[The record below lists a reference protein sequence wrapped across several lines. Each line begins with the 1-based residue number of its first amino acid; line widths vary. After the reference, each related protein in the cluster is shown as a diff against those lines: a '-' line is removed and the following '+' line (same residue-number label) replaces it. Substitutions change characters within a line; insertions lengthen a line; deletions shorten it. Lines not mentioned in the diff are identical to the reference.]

1 MGEDAEA
8 TRRITLQRRPA
19 GMDEA
24 LILQRLRLQGCGHGK
39 RLLLLLGSSSTKLE
53 RRRRGLELG
62 STDGLLHQTTC
73 STRAFW
79 RTCVLHG
86 EGFSTAAG
94 RTTIQSSN
102 IPRAPPSFHAQSLPA
117 ALLLLAV
124 RNQRIIES

>member
-8 TRRITLQRRPA
+8 TRRVTLQRRPA

-62 STDGLLHQTTC
+62 STVSRHQRQSTDGLLHQTTC

-79 RTCVLHG
+79 
-86 EGFSTAAG
+86 
-94 RTTIQSSN
+94 
-102 IPRAPPSFHAQSLPA
+102 
-117 ALLLLAV
+117 
-124 RNQRIIES
+124 